1 MFCSMTAPDGSADL
15 LSWQATESMNRGW
28 QYSAEY
34 IKGSH
39 SIDLTWPAV
48 FTGTANDGAH
58 SLSFSMTVTD
68 LEEDAGSQTI
78 SVSGIDNVTYALCHV
93 LAVPPAAWQRK
104 TSSFIYEEMASVIGK
119 PVSITG
125 DPITC
130 HDIGQDET
138 TYFDL
143 ITRLTGADCRFYY
156 ADNNAWRINSF
167 SFAPQSFI
175 SVPLCSWSRSRSFL
189 NRDTA
194 VEFGKTVPAQSHVEE
209 FYAEEAT
216 PGLLEGS
223 GLSNHWTLVAGAELA
238 GGKNYHTLYSS
249 IGGGWHKETA
259 LSNGVTNAGDASQ
272 RGARSKF
279 AISTNA
285 YGGFAAGQRF
295 FVNITGVT
303 ASYCPSNYDAAF
315 HTTVARSNIEPGK
328 RALKAN
334 VSAIYTNKS
343 VADSL
348 ANKLLWLHNL
358 STNTITAACP
368 LNLAVR
374 CGQYILLQG
383 IPWIITEVRHSMSAA
398 SAQTELT
405 AAALGEY
412 QW

>member
-15 LSWQATESMNRGW
+15 LSWQATESVNRGW
-28 QYSAEY
+28 QYSAVY

-48 FTGTANDGAH
+48 FTGTASDGAH

-68 LEEDAGSQTI
+68 LEEDVGNQTI
-78 SVSGIDNVTYALCHV
+78 SVSGIDNVTYALAHV

-167 SFAPQSFI
+167 TFAPQSFI

-194 VEFGKTVPAQSHVEE
+194 VEFGKTSNSVPMTVELHNDSDE
-209 FYAEEAT
+209 PVSE
-216 PGLLEGS
+216 
-223 GLSNHWTLVAGAELA
+223 LVADLPQGISFGE
-238 GGKNYHTLYSS
+238 
-249 IGGGWHKETA
+249 
-259 LSNGVTNAGDASQ
+259 VTD
-272 RGARSKF
+272 KL
-279 AISTNA
+279 
-285 YGGFAAGQRF
+285 
-295 FVNITGVT
+295 NITLASNFSFGTETSWSGIDSYSRGEFRKIKMARPAPSHPGSYALYDPGYSAYVAFEGVPL
-303 ASYCPSNYDAAF
+303 AYAPVGYDVAF
-315 HTTVARSNIEPGK
+315 NTSARRTDVEPQK
-328 RALKAN
+328 PAWKAN
-334 VSAIYTNKS
+334 VSSIYTNKS

-358 STNTITAACP
+358 ATNTITAACP
-368 LNLAVR
+368 LNLSVR
-374 CGQYILLQG
+374 CGQYIFIEG
-383 IPWIITEVRHSMSAA
+383 IPWIITEVRHSMSA
-398 SAQTELT
+398 SGAQTELA